1 MRSGEAPAREPEV
14 AIVASLV
21 LLDFCGDVGAKR
33 AWLEHVRT
41 HAKPFCR
48 ANEEPGRRVASA
60 LRAYDAELCELV
72 SKAMPSE
79 TPIAGG
85 QVMAYMKDYC
95 RTPVRF
101 AASPD
106 GQRRSTYNL
115 VRRGQC
121 CIDRIAAYITQF
133 GSGMEANMGAQA
145 FTVAPQLRADPHHN
159 SPGRKAR
166 AATAEAAAERR
177 LRVRAEAALAR
188 AATAEAAAERRRR
201 ARVEAVLAHESAA
214 KDAAVA
220 AAVRSAET
228 LHAERVKIV
237 KAQNA
242 KLNAEVVAAHGCLGE
257 LADRA
262 SAEDGSVA
270 ACINKLYERP
280 GGVISAHVRQLIME
294 HLVLG
299 VPPSAVPGALEAY
312 EAAIL
317 AAAGEGADSCAGAS
331 RPSLASVMLIRFELA
346 YVVLICAAY
355 DIASADDGRGRR
367 PAH

>member
-1 MRSGEAPAREPEV
+1 
-14 AIVASLV
+14 
-21 LLDFCGDVGAKR
+21 
-33 AWLEHVRT
+33 
-41 HAKPFCR
+41 
-48 ANEEPGRRVASA
+48 
-60 LRAYDAELCELV
+60 
-72 SKAMPSE
+72 
-79 TPIAGG
+79 
-85 QVMAYMKDYC
+85 
-95 RTPVRF
+95 
-101 AASPD
+101 
-106 GQRRSTYNL
+106 
-115 VRRGQC
+115 
-121 CIDRIAAYITQF
+121 
-133 GSGMEANMGAQA
+133 MGAQA

-242 KLNAEVVAAHGCLGE
+242 KLNAEVAAAHGCLGE
-257 LADRA
+257 LADQA

-346 YVVLICAAY
+346 YVVLFCAAY
-355 DIASADDGRGRR
+355 DIASYMLHAHVFSAVSRQKESAFTGGILQVEVEVEHSNQTVRTSWTRAFDSCGLYGCNTMYAFIISCRSCFSAVPWLNNSVFTGGIRQVKVEVEPYNHTGRTFWTSAYDAYGLYVCNTMY
-367 PAH
+367 A